1 MPTFALDKPL
11 NNYKIMKTNETW
23 KPIMIGGMTGIVFG
37 AGGMYAVQKG
47 SAIRNEENFEHLDAD
62 NELKMATSVNDDQNF
77 NDAFA
82 TARSEVGAGGV
93 FTWHGNVYGTY
104 SADEWNAMSLEDKN
118 NYANRVY
125 ASFKPV
131 TSEKHQQGEDEEV
144 AQSFVVEP
152 DETEDVQIVVNDYEQ
167 NDAVVNTSVQED
179 VVEDDSIHLERTEG
193 IEKTQEAD
201 NEGKGTGWNS
211 LANNDNDVR
220 IVGIKEIEIG
230 ESQTMIMQE
239 LQINGQRVAVID
251 VDKDGVADFAMSDL
265 NNNRLMDEG
274 EVIDLRTGESIAFTN
289 DDSSMDIMPEDTII

>member
-1 MPTFALDKPL
+1 
-11 NNYKIMKTNETW
+11 MKTNETW

-47 SAIRNEENFEHLDAD
+47 SAIRNEENFEHLAD
-62 NELKMATSVNDDQNF
+62 NELRMATSVNDNQSF

-93 FTWHGNVYGTY
+93 FAWHGNVYGTY
-104 SADEWNAMSLEDKN
+104 SADEWNAMTLEDKN
-118 NYANRVY
+118 NYANRVN

-131 TSEKHQQGEDEEV
+131 ASEKHQQGEDEEV
-144 AQSFVVEP
+144 AQSVVAEP
-152 DETEDVQIVVNDYEQ
+152 DETEDVQIVANDSEQ
-167 NDAVVNTSVQED
+167 NDAVVDTSVKED
-179 VVEDDSIHLERTEG
+179 VVEDDSIHLERTEAV
-193 IEKTQEAD
+193 EKMQEAD
-201 NEGKGTGWNS
+201 NEGKETGWNG

-230 ESQTMIMQE
+230 ENQTMIMQE

-265 NNNRLMDEG
+265 NNNSFMDEG

-289 DDSSMDIMPEDTII
+289 DDSSMDILPEDTII